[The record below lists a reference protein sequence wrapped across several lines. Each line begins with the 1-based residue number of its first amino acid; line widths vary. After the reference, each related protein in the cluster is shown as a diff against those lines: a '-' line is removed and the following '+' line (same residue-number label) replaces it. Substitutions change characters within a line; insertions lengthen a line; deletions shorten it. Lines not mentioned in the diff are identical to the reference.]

1 MIKIEN
7 LVKVYENGFKAV
19 NDISL
24 EVKKGEIF
32 GIIGLSGAGKS
43 SLIRCINRLEEP
55 TSGNIFIDGKD
66 IVKMNDKE
74 LKDAR
79 KNMSMIFQS
88 FNLFYQKNVFENI
101 AYPLK
106 INGWKKE
113 DIEKR
118 VKTLLEYVNLSEKIF
133 EYPANLSGGQKQR
146 VAIARALAI
155 QPKIL
160 LCDEATSALDPQS
173 TKSILELLLRIRDEF
188 NLTIILITHQMEVVK
203 AICDRA
209 GVIENGEIIEQ
220 DTILKLF
227 TSPKTQTTKNFIE
240 NLPEFTDYEE
250 FSSENYSGFLLRLG
264 FTKESSTKP
273 VISELIRQKNI
284 DVNIISGNIDKIKEG
299 KVGHLIVEVFE
310 KDRIDEIKTFLEE
323 RKILVEE
330 VI

>member
-220 DTILKLF
+220 DTVLKLF
-227 TSPKTQTTKNFIE
+227 TSPKTQTAKNFIE
-240 NLPEFTDYEE
+240 NLPEFTDYEKFLRE
-250 FSSENYSGFLLRLG
+250 DYSGFLLRLG
-264 FTKESSTKP
+264 FTKETSTKP
-273 VISELIRQKNI
+273 FISELIRQKNI

>member
-19 NDISL
+19 NNISL

-220 DTILKLF
+220 DTVLKLF

-240 NLPEFTDYEE
+240 NLPEFTDYEKFLRE
-250 FSSENYSGFLLRLG
+250 DYSGFLLRLG
-264 FTKESSTKP
+264 FTKETSTKP
-273 VISELIRQKNI
+273 FISELIRQKNI

>member
-7 LVKVYENGFKAV
+7 LVKIYENGFKAV
-19 NDISL
+19 NNISL
-24 EVKKGEIF
+24 EIKKGEIF
-32 GIIGLSGAGKS
+32 GIIGMSGAGKS

-101 AYPLK
+101 AYPLR
-106 INGWKKE
+106 INKWKKK
-113 DIEKR
+113 DIEER
-118 VKTLLEYVNLSEKIF
+118 VNTLLEYVNLKEKIY

-146 VAIARALAI
+146 VAIARALAV

-220 DTILKLF
+220 DTVLKLF

-250 FSSENYSGFLLRLG
+250 FSSEDYSGFLLRLG

>member
-220 DTILKLF
+220 DTVLKLF

-240 NLPEFTDYEE
+240 NLPEFTDYEK
-250 FSSENYSGFLLRLG
+250 FLSEDYSGFLLRLG
-264 FTKESSTKP
+264 FTKETSTKP

-299 KVGHLIVEVFE
+299 KVGHLIIEVFE

>member
-220 DTILKLF
+220 DTVLKLF

-240 NLPEFTDYEE
+240 NLPEFTDYEK
-250 FSSENYSGFLLRLG
+250 FLSEDYSVFLLRLG

>member
-220 DTILKLF
+220 DTVLKLF

>member
-155 QPKIL
+155 KPKIL

-220 DTILKLF
+220 DTVLKLF

-240 NLPEFTDYEE
+240 NLPEFTDYEKFLRE
-250 FSSENYSGFLLRLG
+250 DYSGFLLRLG
-264 FTKESSTKP
+264 FTKETSTKP
-273 VISELIRQKNI
+273 FISELIRQKNI

>member
-173 TKSILELLLRIRDEF
+173 TKSILESLLRIRDEF

-220 DTILKLF
+220 DTVLKLF

-240 NLPEFTDYEE
+240 NLPEFTDYEKFLRE
-250 FSSENYSGFLLRLG
+250 DYSGFLLRLG
-264 FTKESSTKP
+264 FTKETSTKP

>member
-79 KNMSMIFQS
+79 RNMSMIFQS

-220 DTILKLF
+220 DTVLKLF

-250 FSSENYSGFLLRLG
+250 FSSEDYSGFLLRLG

>member
-220 DTILKLF
+220 DTVLKLF

-240 NLPEFTDYEE
+240 NLPEFTDYEKFLRE
-250 FSSENYSGFLLRLG
+250 DYSGFLLRLG
-264 FTKESSTKP
+264 FTKETSTKP

>member
-74 LKDAR
+74 LKDVR

-240 NLPEFTDYEE
+240 NLPEFTDYEKFLRE
-250 FSSENYSGFLLRLG
+250 DYSGFLLRLG

>member
-209 GVIENGEIIEQ
+209 GVIENGKIIEQ
-220 DTILKLF
+220 DTVLKLF

-240 NLPEFTDYEE
+240 NLPEFTDYEK
-250 FSSENYSGFLLRLG
+250 FLSEDYSGFLLRLG
-264 FTKESSTKP
+264 FTKETSTKP

-284 DVNIISGNIDKIKEG
+284 DVNIISGNIDKIQEG

>member
-24 EVKKGEIF
+24 EVKKGEIL

-220 DTILKLF
+220 DTVLKLF

-240 NLPEFTDYEE
+240 NLPEFTDYEKFLRE
-250 FSSENYSGFLLRLG
+250 DYSGFLLRLG
-264 FTKESSTKP
+264 FTKETSTKP
-273 VISELIRQKNI
+273 FISELIRQKNI

-299 KVGHLIVEVFE
+299 KVGHLIIEVFE

>member
-220 DTILKLF
+220 DTVLKLF

-250 FSSENYSGFLLRLG
+250 FSSEDYSGFLLRLG
-264 FTKESSTKP
+264 FTKETSTKP
-273 VISELIRQKNI
+273 FISELIRQKNI

>member
-209 GVIENGEIIEQ
+209 GVIENGKIIEQ
-220 DTILKLF
+220 DTVLKLF

-240 NLPEFTDYEE
+240 NLPEFTDYEK
-250 FSSENYSGFLLRLG
+250 FLSEDYSGFLLRLG
-264 FTKESSTKP
+264 FTKETSTKP

>member
-240 NLPEFTDYEE
+240 NLPEFTDYEKFLRE
-250 FSSENYSGFLLRLG
+250 DYSGFLLRLG
-264 FTKESSTKP
+264 FTKETSTKP
-273 VISELIRQKNI
+273 FISELIRQKNI

>member
-220 DTILKLF
+220 DTVLKLF

-240 NLPEFTDYEE
+240 NLPEFTDYEKFLRE
-250 FSSENYSGFLLRLG
+250 DYSGFLLRLG
-264 FTKESSTKP
+264 FTKETSTKP
-273 VISELIRQKNI
+273 FISELIRQKNI

-299 KVGHLIVEVFE
+299 NVGHLIVEVFE

>member
-155 QPKIL
+155 KPKIL

-220 DTILKLF
+220 DTVLKLF

-240 NLPEFTDYEE
+240 NLPEFTDYEK
-250 FSSENYSGFLLRLG
+250 FLSEDYSGFLLRLG

>member
-155 QPKIL
+155 KPKIL

-220 DTILKLF
+220 DTVLKLF

-240 NLPEFTDYEE
+240 NLPEFTDYEK
-250 FSSENYSGFLLRLG
+250 FLSEDYSGFLLRLG
-264 FTKESSTKP
+264 FTKETSTKP

>member
-220 DTILKLF
+220 DTVLKLF

-240 NLPEFTDYEE
+240 NLPEFTDYEKFLRE
-250 FSSENYSGFLLRLG
+250 DYSGFLLRLG

-299 KVGHLIVEVFE
+299 KVGHLIIEVFE

>member
-220 DTILKLF
+220 DTVLKLF

-240 NLPEFTDYEE
+240 NLPEFTDYEK
-250 FSSENYSGFLLRLG
+250 FLSEDYSGFLLRLG

>member
-24 EVKKGEIF
+24 EVKNGEIF

-88 FNLFYQKNVFENI
+88 FNLFYQKNIFENI

-220 DTILKLF
+220 DTVLKLF

-240 NLPEFTDYEE
+240 NLPEFTDYEKFLRE
-250 FSSENYSGFLLRLG
+250 DYSGFLLRLG
-264 FTKESSTKP
+264 FTKETSTKP
-273 VISELIRQKNI
+273 FISELIRQKNI

>member
-220 DTILKLF
+220 DTVLKLF

-240 NLPEFTDYEE
+240 NLPEFTDYEK
-250 FSSENYSGFLLRLG
+250 FLSEDYSGFLLRLG
-264 FTKESSTKP
+264 FTKETSTKP

>member
-7 LVKVYENGFKAV
+7 LVKVYENGFQAV

-220 DTILKLF
+220 DTVLKLF

-240 NLPEFTDYEE
+240 NLPEFTDYEKFLRE
-250 FSSENYSGFLLRLG
+250 DYSGFLLRLG

>member
-155 QPKIL
+155 KPKIL

-220 DTILKLF
+220 DTVLKLF

-240 NLPEFTDYEE
+240 NLPEFIDYEKFLRE
-250 FSSENYSGFLLRLG
+250 DYSGFLLRLG
-264 FTKESSTKP
+264 FTKETSTKP
-273 VISELIRQKNI
+273 FISELIRQKNI

>member
-7 LVKVYENGFKAV
+7 LVKVYENEFKAV

-113 DIEKR
+113 NIEKR

-220 DTILKLF
+220 DTVLKLF

-240 NLPEFTDYEE
+240 NLPEFTDYEKFLRE
-250 FSSENYSGFLLRLG
+250 DYSGFLLRLG

>member
-19 NDISL
+19 NNISL

-155 QPKIL
+155 KPKIL

-220 DTILKLF
+220 DTVLKLF

-240 NLPEFTDYEE
+240 NLPEFTDYEK
-250 FSSENYSGFLLRLG
+250 FLSEDYSGFLLRLG

>member
-155 QPKIL
+155 KPKIL

-240 NLPEFTDYEE
+240 NLPEFTDYEKFLRE
-250 FSSENYSGFLLRLG
+250 DYSGFLLRLG
-264 FTKESSTKP
+264 FTKETSTKP

>member
-7 LVKVYENGFKAV
+7 LVKIYNNGFKAV
-19 NDISL
+19 NDINL
-24 EVKKGEIF
+24 EIKQGEIF

-55 TSGNIFIDGKD
+55 TNGSIFINGKD
-66 IVKMNDKE
+66 IVKMNENE
-74 LKDAR
+74 LKEAR

-106 INGWKKE
+106 INGWEKE

-155 QPKIL
+155 KPKIL

-173 TKSILELLLRIRDEF
+173 TKSILDLLLKIRDEF
-188 NLTIILITHQMEVVK
+188 NLTIVLITHQMEVVK
-203 AICDRA
+203 AVCDRA
-209 GVIENGEIIEQ
+209 AVIHDGKIIEQ
-220 DTILKLF
+220 DTVVKLF
-227 TSPKTQTTKNFIE
+227 TSPKTVITKNFIE
-240 NLPEFTDYEE
+240 NLPKFKDYDEVSTDD
-250 FSSENYSGFLLRLG
+250 YSGFLLRLG
-264 FTKESSTKP
+264 FTKEISTKP

-284 DVNIISGNIDKIKEG
+284 DVNIISGNVDRIKEG
-299 KVGHLIVEVFE
+299 KVGHLIVEIFE
-310 KDRIDEIKTFLEE
+310 KDRINEIKSFLEE
-323 RKILVEE
+323 RKVLVEE

>member
-113 DIEKR
+113 NIEKR

-155 QPKIL
+155 KPKIL

-220 DTILKLF
+220 DTVLKLF

-240 NLPEFTDYEE
+240 NLPEFTDYEK
-250 FSSENYSGFLLRLG
+250 FLSEDYSGFLLRLG
-264 FTKESSTKP
+264 FTKETSTKP